1 MSPVQTT
8 AVTETQKDS
17 RDSKGLAQSPPL
29 HSEVSAA
36 VIANERKKGKRIRKE
51 ETKLSFFSD
60 KVIVDLESFRDER
73 KATGNSKLG
82 RVGNIITDRATVFRK
97 ASGVTSITS

>member
-17 RDSKGLAQSPPL
+17 RDSKGRAQSPPL

-36 VIANERKKGKRIRKE
+36 VIANERKKGKSIRKE

-60 KVIVDLESFRDER
+60 NVIVDLENFRDER

-82 RVGNIITDRATVFRK
+82 ASRK
-97 ASGVTSITS
+97 HHH